1 MTTVTIA
8 AAEAEQKIRQVLA
21 DVARLRADPLAL
33 PAEADLYGVGLSSL
47 ATVDVMM
54 SLEDRFG
61 VEFPERLL
69 NRRTFGSIGA
79 IRSAIAE
86 LLLAA

>member
-1 MTTVTIA
+1 MTA
-8 AAEAEQKIRQVLA
+8 AAAALADIEHKIRQILA
-21 DVARLRADPLAL
+21 DVARLRTDPWALAAD
-33 PAEADLYGVGLSSL
+33 ADLYAVGLSSL

-79 IRSAIAE
+79 IRGAVAE
-86 LLLAA
+86 LLA